1 MLLFTKTLRYQN
13 AGTKLGHWANA
24 VLIGVPANGVK
35 PTVTYDEVAPGGAL
49 SQALGTIAAG
59 VLHRAKPGYLSS
71 MVASSY
77 FGGFDDDANEARRM
91 FEATAPNPV
100 TVAQQ
105 VNELGGGFSRALHG
119 AYTVFFCPH
128 FRYLKCL
135 VKIGM
140 FTSTFLKQ
148 PPG

>member
-1 MLLFTKTLRYQN
+1 MYVT
-13 AGTKLGHWANA
+13 AGHSAKAPAGASGSPVALQDMTVADQAPFLGVVLGHWA

-35 PTVTYDEVAPGGAL
+35 PTVTYEVAPGGAL

-71 MVASSY
+71 MVAGSY
-77 FGGFDDDANEARRM
+77 FGGFDDDANEARRT

-105 VNELGGGFSRALHG
+105 VNELVDSICTLTCAEEVNL
-119 AYTVFFCPH
+119 A
-128 FRYLKCL
+128 
-135 VKIGM
+135 
-140 FTSTFLKQ
+140 TFLQ
-148 PPG
+148 LL

>member
-1 MLLFTKTLRYQN
+1 MTVADQAPFL
-13 AGTKLGHWANA
+13 GVVLGHWA

-71 MVASSY
+71 MMAGSY
-77 FGGFDDDANEARRM
+77 FGGFDDDANEARRT

-105 VNELGGGFSRALHG
+105 VNELVDSIGTLTCAEE
-119 AYTVFFCPH
+119 
-128 FRYLKCL
+128 
-135 VKIGM
+135 VKLAI
-140 FTSTFLKQ
+140 SLQ
-148 PPG
+148 LL